1 MKLQNGYKFIY
12 EKEVEGKRHLFA
24 GKGSVPTEDDVEV
37 KFDSLTEDKVKA
49 FKLIYEAGE
58 CFKGAEGAIPS
69 EDDKAF
75 ALTDGEGAIL
85 AGDGYSV
92 TKAEAD
98 PEPEEDEDKK
108 TEDSDERIAS
118 PEEDAE

>member
-37 KFDSLTEDKVKA
+37 KFDSLTEDEVKA

-58 CFKGAEGAIPS
+58 CFKGAEGVIPS
-69 EDDKAF
+69 EDDEAF
-75 ALTDGEGAIL
+75 ALTDEEGAIL

-92 TKAEAD
+92 TETKAD
-98 PEPEEDEDKK
+98 PELEEDKDEKIG
-108 TEDSDERIAS
+108 DSDEEIVS
-118 PEEDAE
+118 PEEDVE